1 MDRIDDVRPARNNPF
16 AVLGV
21 LVAVLGVVGVIALAG
36 RAAAPVKGVALPSPN
51 AVPDLVSA
59 PPVESPPRTPAAEPA
74 ADPGANPLLGEGVAL
89 AGVTCDLP
97 VLGGSA
103 ERLRAFYSAALSC
116 LDAAWRPVL
125 TETGARFTEAGLE
138 IRSDAS
144 SRCGAMPGEDEATAF
159 YCGAEGIIYMPRE
172 RLVEYL
178 GLYRPA
184 HLAVLAHEYG
194 HHVQKLSGTLDATAE
209 RMAGLDPGSP
219 GELELTRRAE
229 LQANC
234 FAGLFLAAVAGR
246 GEISWEEARSGV
258 DDFANSIDSD
268 THGTLENQVRWA
280 ETGFLADGPAACN
293 TWTAPAADVA

>member
-21 LVAVLGVVGVIALAG
+21 LVLVLGVVGMVALAG
-36 RAAAPVKGVALPSPN
+36 RAAAPVKGVALPSPD
-51 AVPDLVSA
+51 AVHGLVATPS
-59 PPVESPPRTPAAEPA
+59 VESPPRALANEPA
-74 ADPGANPLLGEGVAL
+74 ADPGAGPLLGEGVTL
-89 AGVTCDLP
+89 PGVTCDLP
-97 VLGGSA
+97 GLDGSP
-103 ERLRAFYSAALSC
+103 ERLRTFYSAALTC
-116 LDAAWRPVL
+116 LDAAWEPVL
-125 TETGARFTEAGLE
+125 TGTGSRFAEAGLE
-138 IRSDAS
+138 IASDAA

-159 YCGAEGIIYMPRE
+159 YCGADGIIYMPRE
-172 RLVEYL
+172 RLIEYL

-194 HHVQKLSGTLDATAE
+194 HHVQKLSGTLAAMAE
-209 RMAGLDPGSP
+209 LMAGLDPGSP
-219 GELELTRRAE
+219 GELELTRRTE

-258 DDFANSIDSD
+258 GDFANSIDSD

-280 ETGFLADGPAACN
+280 ETGFAADGPSACN
-293 TWTAPAADVA
+293 TWTAPAAEVA